1 MTGQSLVT
9 VLTPVYNGEAFIGQC
24 IESVLAQTYEDW
36 NYVLVDNASTDRT
49 SEILRAYAARD
60 HRIRV
65 HTNDRTVPIIA
76 NHNIA
81 VRQLSPAARW
91 CKFVSADDA
100 LLPECLAQMVSLG
113 DAHPSVGLI
122 SAYQLQGAAVGLGG
136 LPYPSRVAPG
146 RRVGRQSLL
155 GSLWVFGGP
164 TAHMIRADLIRA
176 RDPFYDESNLHADA
190 AACYEILRT
199 CDLGFVH
206 QVLTYTRT
214 HRGSVTVT
222 IARRLNTYLL
232 GHLAILKTY
241 GPVYLTRQEYDLV
254 LKERLDTYYTFLVRT
269 MLAPGGREIWR
280 YHRDGLRCLGVP
292 FERRRLVH
300 ALMRQMR
307 QVLLSPGTELP
318 RVMALLRA
326 RGGEDT
332 TWRHWWAPTGFE
344 PVTSVRVSEP
354 GDVPGLAHA
363 CVPAEAPTR
372 N

>member
-1 MTGQSLVT
+1 MGRSFVT

-24 IESVLAQTYEDW
+24 IESVLAQTYEGWD
-36 NYVLVDNASTDRT
+36 YVLVDNASTDRT
-49 SEILRAYAARD
+49 GEILRAYAARD

-65 HTNDRTVPIIA
+65 HTNDRTVPIMA

-91 CKFVSADDA
+91 CKLVSADDA
-100 LLPECLAQMVSLG
+100 LLPECLARMVSLG
-113 DAHPSVGLI
+113 EAHPSVGLI

-136 LPYPSRVAPG
+136 LAYPSPVIPG
-146 RRVGRQSLL
+146 RRIGRQSLL

-199 CDLGFVH
+199 TDFGFVH
-206 QVLTYTRT
+206 QVLTYTRA
-214 HRGSVTVT
+214 HRASVTFT

-269 MLAPGGREIWR
+269 FLAPGGREIWR
-280 YHRDGLRCLGVP
+280 YHRDGLRNLGVP
-292 FERRRLVH
+292 LERRRLAR
-300 ALMRQMR
+300 ALMRQVL
-307 QVLLSPGTELP
+307 QVVLSPGTELP
-318 RVMALLRA
+318 RVVHLLRSH
-326 RGGEDT
+326 GVDDT
-332 TWRHWWAPTGFE
+332 TWRQWWAPTGFE
-344 PVTSVRVSEP
+344 PVTSVPVSEP
-354 GDVPGLAHA
+354 GEVPGLAHA

>member
-24 IESVLAQTYEDW
+24 IESVLAQTYED
-36 NYVLVDNASTDRT
+36 VVPVVVDNASTDRT
-49 SEILRAYAARD
+49 GEILRAYAARD
-60 HRIRV
+60 HRIRIY
-65 HTNDRTVPIIA
+65 TNDRTVPIIA

-81 VRQLSPAARW
+81 VRQLGPAARW

-122 SAYQLQGAAVGLGG
+122 SAYQLQGAAIGLGG

-254 LKERLDTYYTFLVRT
+254 LKERLDTYYTFLVRA

-300 ALMRQMR
+300 ALVRQMR

-332 TWRHWWAPTGFE
+332 TWHHWWAPTGFE